1 MTSEKKAAANRANS
15 LQSTG
20 PQTQIGKAQ
29 VSKNA
34 IKHGL
39 RGQFHLIAGEDR
51 AVFEEFN
58 RSLHDQLAPSGALE
72 EAFAEQIIGAFW
84 RLRRIQRIEVEMI
97 DAMCEDSR
105 RAKRSGSFFQKLDS
119 LSDVLGSEPTH
130 MEAEP
135 VEVSLGDAVRRQLQ
149 NSDVIGK
156 FHRYE
161 AHIER
166 GLFKALHEQQ
176 RLQTVRQGGT
186 VPAPV
191 VVDIT
196 AHLNQDA

>member
-1 MTSEKKAAANRANS
+1 MTSKKKAAANRANS

-20 PQTQIGKAQ
+20 PRTQIGQGK
-29 VSKNA
+29 VSQNA

-39 RGQFHLIAGEDR
+39 RGRFHLVAGEDR
-51 AVFEEFN
+51 AEFEEFN
-58 RSLHDQLAPSGALE
+58 RSLHDQLAPCGALD
-72 EAFAEQIIGAFW
+72 EALAERIIGALW

-97 DAMCEDSR
+97 DAMHDELR
-105 RAKRSGSFFQKLDS
+105 RQKGRDPLSEKLDS
-119 LSDVLGSEPTH
+119 LSSVLRSEPTPS
-130 MEAEP
+130 EAEP
-135 VEVSLGDAVRRQLQ
+135 VEVSLGEAVRKQLQ
-149 NSDVIGK
+149 DSDVIGK

-166 GLFKALHEQQ
+166 GLFKALHELQ

-191 VVDIT
+191 AVDIT
-196 AHLNQDA
+196 AHLSQDA